1 MACIV
6 KTHVMV
12 LSSTVEIK
20 DYNIMIDER
29 DFFNQLVRNHVN
41 TCENI
46 KIATGYADG
55 YSTVNHPYFKKI

>member
-46 KIATGYADG
+46 KITRL
-55 YSTVNHPYFKKI
+55 